1 MEVDVS
7 IVNGGFLKTKK
18 TLITAVVSIIS
29 FVGAY
34 FVGDVNLVE
43 LLQVASPL
51 LGVVF
56 MGREMSTTLQTK
68 IDELNSKKK

>member
-1 MEVDVS
+1 MEVNVS
-7 IVNGGFLKTKK
+7 IVNGGFFKTKK

-29 FVGAY
+29 FVAAY

-43 LLQVASPL
+43 LLQVAIPL

-56 MGREMSTTLQTK
+56 MGNEISISLQTK

>member
-1 MEVDVS
+1 MS
-7 IVNGGFLKTKK
+7 IVNGGFFKTKK

-29 FVGAY
+29 FVAAY

-43 LLQVASPL
+43 LLQVAIPL

-56 MGREMSTTLQTK
+56 MGNEISISLQTK

>member
-1 MEVDVS
+1 MEVNVS

-29 FVGAY
+29 FVAAY

-43 LLQVASPL
+43 LLQVAIPL

-56 MGREMSTTLQTK
+56 MGNEISISLQTK

>member
-1 MEVDVS
+1 MEVNVS

-18 TLITAVVSIIS
+18 TLITAVVRIIS
-29 FVGAY
+29 FVAAY

-43 LLQVASPL
+43 LLQVAIPL

-56 MGREMSTTLQTK
+56 MGNEISISLQTK

>member
-1 MEVDVS
+1 MS

-29 FVGAY
+29 FVAAY

-43 LLQVASPL
+43 LLQVAIPL
-51 LGVVF
+51 FGVVF
-56 MGREMSTTLQTK
+56 MGNEISISLQTK

>member
-1 MEVDVS
+1 MS
-7 IVNGGFLKTKK
+7 FVNGGFFSNKK

-29 FVGAY
+29 FVAAY

-43 LLQVASPL
+43 LLQVAIPL

-56 MGREMSTTLQTK
+56 MGNEISTSLQAK

>member
-1 MEVDVS
+1 MS
-7 IVNGGFLKTKK
+7 IVNGGFFKTKK
-18 TLITAVVSIIS
+18 TLITAVVSIVS
-29 FVGAY
+29 FVAAY

-43 LLQVASPL
+43 LLQVAIPL

-56 MGREMSTTLQTK
+56 MGNEISISLQTK

>member
-1 MEVDVS
+1 MEVNVS
-7 IVNGGFLKTKK
+7 IVNGGFFKTKK
-18 TLITAVVSIIS
+18 TLITAVVSIVS
-29 FVGAY
+29 FVAAY

-43 LLQVASPL
+43 LLQVAIPL

-56 MGREMSTTLQTK
+56 MGNEISISLQTK